1 MLKILQFCKIF
12 FVFCKVIVRNIYY
25 YSNQMKYDQVKEKLM
40 EILIASN
47 LTKIYGKDDTAVTA
61 VNHIDLTIHK
71 GEFTAIVG
79 ASGSGKSTLLHLLGG
94 VDTPTEGQVII
105 EGENI
110 YSLKDEKRSILRRRK
125 IGFIFQ
131 TYNLIPVLTVRENI
145 IMPVLLDGNKVDD
158 KEVDNLIELLGL
170 TERKNHLPNQL
181 SGGQQQRVAIGR
193 AVINKPSIIIADEP
207 TGNLDKKNS
216 EEIMSLLM
224 KAVRENGQTLV
235 LVTHEMDI
243 ASMADRIIHLEDG
256 NIVSDT
262 AK

>member
-1 MLKILQFCKIF
+1 
-12 FVFCKVIVRNIYY
+12 
-25 YSNQMKYDQVKEKLM
+25 MKYDQVKEKLM

-216 EEIMSLLM
+216 EEIISLLM
-224 KAVRENGQTLV
+224 KAVKENGQTLV

>member
-1 MLKILQFCKIF
+1 
-12 FVFCKVIVRNIYY
+12 
-25 YSNQMKYDQVKEKLM
+25 M
-40 EILIASN
+40 EILIANN
-47 LTKIYGKDDTAVTA
+47 LTKIYGKGDTVVTA
-61 VNHIDLTIHK
+61 VNHIDLTINK

-105 EGENI
+105 DGENI
-110 YSLKDEKRSILRRRK
+110 YDLKDEKRSILRRRK

-131 TYNLIPVLTVRENI
+131 TYNLIPVLTVKENI
-145 IMPVLLDGNKVDD
+145 VMPVLLDGNKVDD
-158 KEVDNLIELLGL
+158 KEVDDLIELLGL

-193 AVINKPSIIIADEP
+193 AVINKPAIIIADEP

-216 EEIMSLLM
+216 EETMALLI
-224 KAVRENGQTLV
+224 KAVKETGQTLV

-243 ASMADRIIHLEDG
+243 AAMADRIIHLEDG
-256 NIVSDT
+256 SIVSDT

>member
-1 MLKILQFCKIF
+1 
-12 FVFCKVIVRNIYY
+12 
-25 YSNQMKYDQVKEKLM
+25 M
-40 EILIASN
+40 EILIANN
-47 LTKIYGKDDTAVTA
+47 LTKIYGKGDTAVTA
-61 VNHIDLTIHK
+61 VDHMNLSINK

-94 VDTPTEGQVII
+94 VDAPTEGQVII
-105 EGENI
+105 DGENM
-110 YSLKDEKRSILRRRK
+110 YALKDEKRSILRRRK

-158 KEVDNLIELLGL
+158 KEVDELIELLGL

-193 AVINKPSIIIADEP
+193 ALINKPAIIIADEP

-216 EEIMSLLM
+216 EETMALLT
-224 KAVRENGQTLV
+224 KAVKERGETLV

-243 ASMADRIIHLEDG
+243 AAMADRIIHLEDG
-256 NIVSDT
+256 AIVSDT
-262 AK
+262 AAKNE

>member
-1 MLKILQFCKIF
+1 
-12 FVFCKVIVRNIYY
+12 
-25 YSNQMKYDQVKEKLM
+25 M

-94 VDTPTEGQVII
+94 VDTPTQGQVII
-105 EGENI
+105 DGKNI

-256 NIVSDT
+256 KIVSDT

>member
-1 MLKILQFCKIF
+1 
-12 FVFCKVIVRNIYY
+12 
-25 YSNQMKYDQVKEKLM
+25 M
-40 EILIASN
+40 EILIANN
-47 LTKIYGKDDTAVTA
+47 LTKIYGKGDTAVTA
-61 VNHIDLTIHK
+61 VNHIDLTIQK

-105 EGENI
+105 DGENI
-110 YSLKDEKRSILRRRK
+110 YDLKDEKRSILRRRK

-131 TYNLIPVLTVRENI
+131 TYNLIPVLTVKENI
-145 IMPVLLDGNKVDD
+145 VMPVLLDGNKVDD
-158 KEVDNLIELLGL
+158 KEVDDLIELLGL

-193 AVINKPSIIIADEP
+193 AVINKPAIIIADEP

-216 EEIMSLLM
+216 EETMALLI
-224 KAVRENGQTLV
+224 KAVKETGQTLV

-243 ASMADRIIHLEDG
+243 AAMADRIIHLEDG
-256 NIVSDT
+256 IIVSDT